1 METPELPSIG
11 LALPINSENR
21 WSDLLAVMVA
31 TDPEPACKLLGLEVD
46 PAEVHVEREVT
57 VDSANRPDL
66 ILRVGDRR
74 AAVIEVK
81 VLAGLGPKQL
91 HRYEAAEPG
100 ADRYVVVFPERLV
113 VDTQHAATWQP
124 VTWEAMLSA
133 YTRSSHPWV
142 RTCALAWQAHLDAA
156 LPKVNANTRWGSL
169 TDGEQFKVAMRT
181 RASWVFAN
189 LDPPAG
195 VEHDLVNSSAGAS
208 WPIRLYMQAAAP
220 GYRAMVDVE
229 ERMDVRAIPKIASA
243 AAHSP
248 LGPSV
253 KVVLLQENVTTSAG
267 FDWDYLLAMWPLM
280 EAAPY
285 DWITRNA
292 TPKHPHD
299 RAAHQAMVAKGGPKH
314 LGIGFG
320 EAQTKINGQCM
331 FGARFQLPPDITL
344 GELVTALNGTGDLL
358 VRMAEVQPTTRRTAS

>member
-1 METPELPSIG
+1 MPAIG
-11 LALPINSENR
+11 FALPINSENR

-31 TDPEPACKLLGLEVD
+31 TDPGPACELLGLDVD

-66 ILRVGDRR
+66 VLRVGDRM

-91 HRYEAAEPG
+91 LRYEEAEPG

-113 VDTQHAATWQP
+113 VDTTHAPAWQP
-124 VTWEAMLSA
+124 VTWEAVLASYA
-133 YTRSSHPWV
+133 QSSRPWV
-142 RTCALAWQAHLDAA
+142 QTCALAWQAHLDEA
-156 LPKVNANTRWGSL
+156 LPKVDAETSWGGL
-169 TDGEQFKVAMRT
+169 TDGDPFVVAMRA
-181 RASWVFAN
+181 RASWVYAN
-189 LDPPAG
+189 LDPPEG
-195 VEHDLVNSSAGAS
+195 VEHDLVGSSAGAS
-208 WPIRLYMQAAAP
+208 WPIRLYVQAAAP
-220 GYRAMVDVE
+220 GYWAMVDVE
-229 ERMDVRAIPKIASA
+229 ERMGVRTIPKFANA
-243 AAHSP
+243 ATHAP

-267 FDWDYLLAMWPLM
+267 FDWDYLLAMWQLM
-280 EAAPY
+280 AAARD
-285 DWITRNA
+285 DWVQRSA

-299 RAAHQAMVAKGGPKH
+299 RAAHQAMVAKGGPKY

-331 FGARFQLPPDITL
+331 FGARFQLAPDITL
-344 GELVTALNGTGDLL
+344 GELVSTLEGTADLL
-358 VRMAEVQPTTRRTAS
+358 LRLAQVQPAT